1 MEDVGV
7 DSRSENRDAA
17 LAYYQRRELD
27 LLQKVDELSMEIHYL
42 HYQLEQQDEAGT
54 SATVSEG

>member
-1 MEDVGV
+1 MEDVEV

-27 LLQKVDELSMEIHYL
+27 LLQTVDELSMEIHYL
-42 HYQLEQQDEAGT
+42 HYQLEQQGEAGT